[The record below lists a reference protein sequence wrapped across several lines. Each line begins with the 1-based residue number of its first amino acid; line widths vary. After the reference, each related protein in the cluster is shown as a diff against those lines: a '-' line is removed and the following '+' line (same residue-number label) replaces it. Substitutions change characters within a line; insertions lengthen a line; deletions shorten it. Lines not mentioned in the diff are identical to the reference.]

1 MFTQEICRLCWFD
14 EWLCGN
20 SVWVGNKNNGLK
32 HHQCLNNETFCVGH
46 REKARKPSKCIPI
59 KWSILS
65 SRKLRINM
73 KIKTAKMNKKKFEK
87 CAQCLSTRKQ
97 NVQYTE
103 RFTVIKISLP
113 ILISPFF
120 VYSFRI
126 FFFIWIALF
135 WLATDGF
142 AVIQFFFF
150 FGLPLKLKCFTLSNF
165 RFIIRN
171 SIICFGGGFAT
182 YFSKSKHQFVSC
194 RKKNPLI

>member
-46 REKARKPSKCIPI
+46 REKARKPSKWIPI

-126 FFFIWIALF
+126 FSL
-135 WLATDGF
+135 
-142 AVIQFFFF
+142 
-150 FGLPLKLKCFTLSNF
+150 FGLRYFDWQLTDLRWYNFFSFLVCLSNWNALLCP
-165 RFIIRN
+165 I
-171 SIICFGGGFAT
+171 SA
-182 YFSKSKHQFVSC
+182 SLFVI
-194 RKKNPLI
+194 P